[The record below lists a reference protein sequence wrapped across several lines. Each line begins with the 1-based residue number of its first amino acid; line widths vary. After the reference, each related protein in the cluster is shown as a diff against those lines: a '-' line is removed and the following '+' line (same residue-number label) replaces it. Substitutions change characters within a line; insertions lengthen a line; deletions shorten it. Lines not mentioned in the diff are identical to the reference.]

1 MNFDVLHNFISPVT
15 GRVLSTTDYVL
26 VGDREGVATPSPIL
40 IDMRLELVDLRKEL
54 DEITPFPSDL
64 GYVITSP
71 DERTPN
77 AQALSILNNGFMYN
91 TGGIISTTDVTPL
104 PSLTYKHV
112 WLGDINNVPQATQA
126 LGIDNLPNIDNKKI
140 WIGDSN
146 NRPTATATISIDNL
160 PSLGLTSVPN
170 PTGGIVGKVWEGTS
184 SGRPKESSLLG
195 ETVSDLAIVNAKLL
209 AGKFIMKSGLVA
221 SFPAAQ
227 FLNALTAGALVK
239 TSSAGDGKL
248 ESIPLTQNQVLI
260 GGANN
265 APESRAKIGIDNL
278 PTLTQNNLWLGDANS
293 NPIAKS
299 TRHLSNLPALSNNKI
314 WKGDAQG
321 RPAEVNLN
329 SVDNLPDLENK
340 KLWIG
345 AANNRP
351 VANSTIFIDNLPGL
365 TQNKIWK
372 GDAQGRP
379 VETDFSAAPD
389 DATYILKEPN
399 ANLSNAQVLSE
410 LGTGMAKIVAGG
422 AFAIAIP
429 DEDYA
434 TVETLNQ
441 IKAECEEFKNQA
453 ATSAEEASTSATE
466 ASASATEASASATEA
481 SAAAVE
487 ASAAAV
493 EASAAATEASASATA
508 AAVSA
513 VAAAASALAAAGSA
527 SSASNS
533 SSKAQGSANNAADS
547 AEEAEDYL
555 NQLLTTGITITGDVV
570 GSGVLNEP
578 ITLTF
583 KENPVFTGNGSM
595 TIPAGTTAERPADPV
610 IGMTRINTNF

>member
-1 MNFDVLHNFISPVT
+1 M
-15 GRVLSTTDYVL
+15 
-26 VGDREGVATPSPIL
+26 
-40 IDMRLELVDLRKEL
+40 
-54 DEITPFPSDL
+54 
-64 GYVITSP
+64 
-71 DERTPN
+71 
-77 AQALSILNNGFMYN
+77 
-91 TGGIISTTDVTPL
+91 
-104 PSLTYKHV
+104 
-112 WLGDINNVPQATQA
+112 
-126 LGIDNLPNIDNKKI
+126 
-140 WIGDSN
+140 
-146 NRPTATATISIDNL
+146 
-160 PSLGLTSVPN
+160 
-170 PTGGIVGKVWEGTS
+170 
-184 SGRPKESSLLG
+184 
-195 ETVSDLAIVNAKLL
+195 
-209 AGKFIMKSGLVA
+209 
-221 SFPAAQ
+221 
-227 FLNALTAGALVK
+227 
-239 TSSAGDGKL
+239 
-248 ESIPLTQNQVLI
+248 
-260 GGANN
+260 
-265 APESRAKIGIDNL
+265 
-278 PTLTQNNLWLGDANS
+278 
-293 NPIAKS
+293 
-299 TRHLSNLPALSNNKI
+299 SNLPALANNKI
-314 WKGDAQG
+314 WKGDTTG

-379 VETDFSAAPD
+379 VETDFSTAPD

-466 ASASATEASASATEA
+466 ASASATEASASA
-481 SAAAVE
+481 VE
-487 ASAAAV
+487 ASASAV

-508 AAVSA
+508 AGVS
-513 VAAAASALAAAGSA
+513 AAAAVVSELAASA
-527 SSASNS
+527 SARSASNS
-533 SSKAQGSANNAADS
+533 SSKAQTSANNASDS
-547 AEEAEDYL
+547 AQEAEDYL
-555 NQLLTTGITITGDVV
+555 NQLLTTGITITGDVA

-578 ITLTF
+578 IALTF

-595 TIPAGTTAERPADPV
+595 TIPVGTTAERPVNPV
-610 IGMTRINTNF
+610 VGMTRINTSF